1 MEVNQECDPLA
12 CVTRRVSSC
21 PTVARTDVELLA
33 DLSHGSVSPSRLDIL
48 TRQQAQLLAHALS
61 CESTLKLFSHTHT
74 LQLFSVSSSSPTVQK
89 VQTVVYCTRSLHPEE
104 NDQLVKRVLEKTH
117 THPKLLPFR

>member
-1 MEVNQECDPLA
+1 M
-12 CVTRRVSSC
+12 
-21 PTVARTDVELLA
+21 ELLA
-33 DLSHGSVSPSRLDIL
+33 DLSHGSVSPSRLDVL

-74 LQLFSVSSSSPTVQK
+74 HTLQLFSFSSSSPTVQK